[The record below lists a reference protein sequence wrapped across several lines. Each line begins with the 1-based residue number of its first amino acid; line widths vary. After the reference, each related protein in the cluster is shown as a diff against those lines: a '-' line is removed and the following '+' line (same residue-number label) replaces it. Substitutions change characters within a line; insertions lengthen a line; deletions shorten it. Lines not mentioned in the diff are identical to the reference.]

1 MPNYIKKIIPSAI
14 VLALDLFIL
23 YLIPT
28 QVNVLI
34 EGMVTTRFMPYVV
47 TILIAVC
54 AVVDIVE
61 TYVKGR
67 ASEEGR
73 AEIRYFDVRGLLR
86 VLASVISLVVW
97 LFILPRLGFV
107 LSTVLLGIVTMWLL
121 GERNWKVIL
130 VLSVILSLSVYCIF
144 KLGLDLRLPTG
155 LFLF

>member
-34 EGMVTTRFMPYVV
+34 EGMVTTRLMPYVV